1 MTVSSSSSRETSS
14 RSINADC
21 GAALNVGPIE
31 CDAGGWDLEMLHGG
45 TGRVALGLLAGVVY
59 ERRRCVC
66 RRSARRLSSC
76 TANSPNVSSPLYV
89 CFGVQA
95 ADRWVC
101 KAVPVTTCFY
111 ILRGTKEEQHNRIT
125 GTYAPWWRA
134 SFVRRQGSH
143 DPALFPF
150 WLWSTSYD

>member
-31 CDAGGWDLEMLHGG
+31 CDAGGLKMDLEMLHGG

-101 KAVPVTTCFY
+101 QAVPVTTCRNDLQRFY
-111 ILRGTKEEQHNRIT
+111 ILRGRKRSNTT
-125 GTYAPWWRA
+125 GLL
-134 SFVRRQGSH
+134 VRTHPG
-143 DPALFPF
+143 
-150 WLWSTSYD
+150 